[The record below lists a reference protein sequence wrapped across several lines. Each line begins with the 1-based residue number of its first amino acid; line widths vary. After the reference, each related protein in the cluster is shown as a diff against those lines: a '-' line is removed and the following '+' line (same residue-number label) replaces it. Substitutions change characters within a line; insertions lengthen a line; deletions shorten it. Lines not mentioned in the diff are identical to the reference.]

1 MTRSDWAIQIGL
13 ACTVL
18 LVDSFIGSKR
28 VRSDSMFPKIRTG
41 SLVFYQKIGQQLIN
55 RLKTNDVVVFTP
67 PDSFY
72 RYQDG
77 MEDVEFLVKRIVA
90 MKVSKK
96 KIQRLQLTFLNLVST
111 LYTLHSTIQHTPIIL
126 FVYSFLLLTINRVI
140 LYNVIIILSL
150 LME

>member
-28 VRSDSMFPKIRTG
+28 VRSDSMFPMIRTG

-111 LYTLHSTIQHTPIIL
+111 LYTLHSNHPTHANNIICLFLPIIN
-126 FVYSFLLLTINRVI
+126 Y
-140 LYNVIIILSL
+140 
-150 LME
+150 